1 MLEPSRPWPAGE
13 CERRRHGA
21 RRYEGEWRHDRR
33 HGRGAYQ
40 WVAAR
45 AAPPQRAVELR
56 GGKKAAARARSGR
69 HSYTGEWAR
78 GQRSGQGR
86 MEYPGGWSY
95 EGEWKEDRR
104 DGVGLL
110 AGPDG
115 YRYKGAFIA
124 DRPHGQGGSEPSQL
138 LKPSQQGL

>member
-1 MLEPSRPWPAGE
+1 
-13 CERRRHGA
+13 
-21 RRYEGEWRHDRR
+21 
-33 HGRGAYQ
+33 
-40 WVAAR
+40 
-45 AAPPQRAVELR
+45 
-56 GGKKAAARARSGR
+56 
-69 HSYTGEWAR
+69 
-78 GQRSGQGR
+78 